1 MYLPCKSNVY
11 ENIKSRLCTNLLIMG
26 QMRWCSGVGTA
37 AILGRSCVA
46 ASGQRVLQSYAAL
59 AQL

>member
-1 MYLPCKSNVY
+1 
-11 ENIKSRLCTNLLIMG
+11 
-26 QMRWCSGVGTA
+26 MRWCSGVGTA

-59 AQL
+59 AQLYRRLLI